1 MLVLTQMSRYQAR
14 NLNGILLLDKPTG
27 ISSNAALQM
36 AKRLFRAK
44 KAGHSGS
51 LDPIASGLLPIF
63 FGESTKFSQFLLEAD
78 KHYQVT
84 AQLGIRTNT
93 GDTEGSVIDIRP
105 VLVYTEARIE
115 AVLASFRGLISQVP
129 PMFSALKHKGQPL
142 YKLARQGLEVERASR
157 EIRVD
162 GLKVIAYEGD
172 KLSLDIR
179 ATKGTYVRTLVE
191 DIGEALGC
199 GAHVQTLRR
208 IGAGPYTEA
217 QMISMSVLEALAEQ
231 EDWSQLDACLLPLDS
246 SVSAWPEL
254 TLSEAT
260 AFYLLQGQAVMVPY
274 APRTGWVRL
283 VLKNNKFVGVGEI
296 LEDGRVA
303 PRRLISHR

>member
-14 NLNGILLLDKPTG
+14 NLNGILLLDKPKG
-27 ISSNAALQM
+27 ISSNGALQM

-84 AQLGIRTNT
+84 AQLGIKTNT
-93 GDTEGSVIDIRP
+93 GDTEGNVISTRP
-105 VLVYTEARIE
+105 VLAYTDSQIE
-115 AVLASFRGLISQVP
+115 AVLSSFRGLISQVP
-129 PMFSALKHKGQPL
+129 PMFSALKHNGQPL
-142 YKLARQGLEVERASR
+142 YKLARQGLEIERLSR
-157 EIRVD
+157 EISVYE
-162 GLKVIAYEGD
+162 LKVLAYEGD
-172 KLSLDIR
+172 KLSLYIK

-208 IGAGPYTEA
+208 VGAGPYSED
-217 QMISMSVLEALAEQ
+217 QMITMSVLETLAEQ
-231 EDWSQLDACLLPLDS
+231 EDWSQLDACLLPLGS
-246 SVSAWPEL
+246 SVAAWPEL
-254 TLSEAT
+254 SLSEAA

-274 APRTGWVRL
+274 APRAGWVRL
-283 VLKNNKFVGVGEI
+283 VLKNNQFVGVGEI

-303 PRRLISHR
+303 PRRLIRY

>member
-1 MLVLTQMSRYQAR
+1 MSKYQSR
-14 NLNGILLLDKPTG
+14 NLDGILLLDKPTG
-27 ISSNAALQM
+27 ISSNGALQM

-84 AQLGIRTNT
+84 AQLGIKTNT
-93 GDTEGSVIDIRP
+93 GDTEGHVIATRP
-105 VLVYTEARIE
+105 VRPFTEAEIE
-115 AVLASFRGLISQVP
+115 AALVPFRGLIAQIP

-142 YKLARQGLEVERASR
+142 YKLARQGIEIERVSR
-157 EIRVD
+157 EIRVYD
-162 GLKVIAYEGD
+162 LNIRAYEGD
-172 KLSLDIR
+172 KLSLYIK

-199 GAHVQTLRR
+199 GAHVVTLRR
-208 IGAGPYTEA
+208 VGAGPYTEA
-217 QMISMSVLEALAEQ
+217 QMIPMSVLETLSEQ
-231 EDWSQLDACLLPLDS
+231 EDWAQLDACLLPLDS
-246 SVSAWPEL
+246 SVSTWPEL
-254 TLSEAT
+254 MLSEAA
-260 AFYLLQGQAVMVPY
+260 AFYLMQGQPVLVPY

-283 VLKNNKFVGVGEI
+283 LLKNNKFVGVGEI

-303 PRRLISHR
+303 PRRLLKHH